1 MFNINHSFISRY
13 GHHKRSRSTYY
24 SLDHGVD
31 RNFHNPYED
40 YKRLKNKENSLSNLN
55 EGQKR
60 SKYISKTTQR
70 KLRNRVFYMNLI
82 SEEKSRINKKGH
94 TLKYNLT
101 FLTVTISGECLG
113 GIRESNKRLL
123 NTLLMDLRRNCNML
137 NYVWRLELQKNGKV
151 HYHILTDASVSYK
164 YFRHVWNRI
173 QIEQGTM
180 QAFTEKF
187 SKMTYNQYAE
197 YMVRMYPK
205 MKNINKLP
213 EWYAKGRREKWQNP
227 NSVDVKYINDPKQIN
242 YYISK
247 YISKSEDE
255 ESPEIEEVKPDLL
268 NGRIWGSSQELANA
282 QQITHHL
289 QDVAEF
295 AYFASMEH
303 LREKE
308 VIEDFCS
315 YIRVDWVAMFGLF
328 PWIKETMKQRLFE
341 FADLKPSS
349 PPKLGLFTF
358 T

>member
-13 GHHKRSRSTYY
+13 GHRKRSNSTYY
-24 SLDHGVD
+24 SLDNCVD
-31 RNFHNPYED
+31 RNYYNPYDE
-40 YKRLKNKENSLSNLN
+40 YKKLKNKENSLDNLN
-55 EGQKR
+55 QGQKR
-60 SKYISKTTQR
+60 GNQISKTTQR
-70 KLRNRVFYMNLI
+70 KIRNRVFYMNLI
-82 SEEKSRINKKGH
+82 SEEKSRINKKGN

-113 GIRESNKRLL
+113 GIRESNKKLL

-137 NYVWRLELQKNGKV
+137 NYIWRLELQKNGKV
-151 HYHILTDASVSYK
+151 HYHIITDASVNYK
-164 YFRHVWNRI
+164 YLRHVWNRI
-173 QIEQGTM
+173 QIEAGTM
-180 QAFTEKF
+180 EAFTKKF
-187 SKMTYNQYAE
+187 SKMTYNDYAD
-197 YMVRMYPK
+197 YMVKTYPNI
-205 MKNINKLP
+205 KNISKLP
-213 EWYAKGRREKWQNP
+213 EWYAKGRREKWENP
-227 NSVDVKYINDPKQIN
+227 NSVDVVYVNDAKQIN

-255 ESPEIEEVKPDLL
+255 DSPEVEEVKPELM

-295 AYFASMEH
+295 AYFASMKH
-303 LREKE
+303 LGETE
-308 VIEDFCS
+308 VIEEYCS
-315 YIRVDWVAMFGLF
+315 YIRVNWVQLFGLF
-328 PWIKETMKQRLFE
+328 PWIKETIKERLNE